1 LRRWGL
7 GGYFRHINACEHLSA
22 ALHHIL
28 KLNTTAVLKF
38 VYKEEEEEEE
48 TQHNVE
54 KRSKTRKRQQE
65 GEKYIE
71 GMK

>member
-7 GGYFRHINACEHLSA
+7 GGYFRYINACEYLSA
-22 ALHHIL
+22 ELHHIL

-38 VYKEEEEEEE
+38 VYKEEKEEEE

-54 KRSKTRKRQQE
+54 KRSKH
-65 GEKYIE
+65 EKDSKKE
-71 GMK
+71 KKT